1 MNFRHFI
8 LLVALAASQPL
19 MAAEFIYSFHSEI
32 DVRSNGD
39 IYVTENIIVKAEGL
53 SIKRGIYRDFP
64 TTYTNAHGHTMQ
76 VGFEVLSVE
85 RDGQAEAFHVE
96 DQTNGKRIY
105 IGRSHVLLAPG
116 QYDYQIV
123 YLTTRQIG
131 FFGNFDEL
139 YWNVTG
145 NGWSFPILEVTGRV
159 TLPSPVTDF
168 QLNGYTGIQGST
180 EQNLRSGRL
189 SDNQF
194 YFESSK
200 PLNQYEGLTIVVGWP
215 RGIVNPPDAT
225 QLRAWF
231 IKDHLQA
238 IIALSGAILLLLYYS
253 LIWTRVGRDPSAG
266 TIVPLYTAP
275 AGYSP
280 ASMRFVSNM
289 GYDKKCFTAAII
301 NLAVKGALQIN
312 DDSGAS
318 FSIDRL
324 EKPGI
329 QLAPGEAAVLGQLFK
344 SGGRV
349 DINQSEQRLLAKA
362 IGKHEG
368 SLKRDYEKRYFVT
381 NRWYLVPGVLLS
393 LLTLGLM
400 LKSISS
406 AQMLVSTVVFAVFS
420 FIPVF
425 MVIISIR
432 RLLQGGIRAKIHFA
446 LNIIII
452 TVFMVFF
459 TNSNLPLD
467 EMIVGVPWAAITGI
481 SVMLLMNYAF
491 YHWLKSPTHAGR
503 KLLDQIEGFKHYLE
517 VAEEDELAL
526 TDQPTFTTDLYEK
539 FLPYAIA
546 LDLENAWTAKL
557 NRAIKGGLVDNKYR
571 HPTWYHGHSRNAQH
585 FSENL
590 SQSFNTAI
598 SSSSVAPGS
607 SSGSSGGSSGG
618 GGGGGGGGGW

>member
-1 MNFRHFI
+1 MSIRHLI
-8 LLVALAASQPL
+8 LLAALAVSQPL
-19 MAAEFIYSFHSEI
+19 AAAEVIYSFHSDI
-32 DVRSNGD
+32 DIRSNGD

-64 TTYTNAHGHTMQ
+64 TTYTNARGHTMQ
-76 VGFEVLSVE
+76 VGFEVLRVE
-85 RDGQAEAFHVE
+85 RDGEAEAFHVE
-96 DQTNGKRIY
+96 HQGNGKRVY
-105 IGRSHVLLAPG
+105 IGRSNVLLAPG

-131 FFGNFDEL
+131 FFDDFDEL

-145 NGWSFPILEVTGRV
+145 NGWRFPILEATARV
-159 TLPSPVTDF
+159 TLPGPVTDF
-168 QLNGYTGIQGST
+168 QLKGYTGVQGST
-180 EQNLRSGRL
+180 GQNLRFGRL
-189 SDNQF
+189 SDNQV

-215 RGIVNPPDAT
+215 GGIVNPPDAA

-231 IKDHLQA
+231 IKDQLQA
-238 IIALSGAILLLLYYS
+238 IIALSGAILLLIYYS
-253 LIWTRVGRDPSAG
+253 LVWIRVGRDPSAG

-280 ASMRFVSNM
+280 ASIRFVSNM

-312 DDSGAS
+312 NNSGAS

-324 EKPGI
+324 DNPGI
-329 QLAPGEAAVLGQLFK
+329 KLAAGEAAVLGQLFK
-344 SGGRV
+344 NSGRV
-349 DINQSEQRLLAKA
+349 DIKQSEQKLLANA
-362 IGKHEG
+362 IAKHES

-400 LKSISS
+400 LNSIGST
-406 AQMLVSTVVFAVFS
+406 QMLVSTIVFAVFS
-420 FIPVF
+420 FIPVM

-432 RLLQGGIRAKIHFA
+432 RLLEGGIRGKIHSV

-452 TVFMVFF
+452 IVFMVFF

-467 EMIVGVPWAAITGI
+467 EMVIGVPWAAIAGI
-481 SVMLLMNYAF
+481 SLMLLMNYAF
-491 YHWLKSPTHAGR
+491 YHWLKSPTHLGR

-517 VAEEDELAL
+517 VAEEDELTL

-539 FLPYAIA
+539 YLPYAIS
-546 LDLENAWTAKL
+546 LDLENAWTTKL
-557 NRAIKGGLVDNKYR
+557 NRAVTSGLVDKRYR
-571 HPTWYHGHSRNAQH
+571 QPNWYHGHGRNTRH